1 MRCKYCA
8 YNYVS
13 YCSIGVYN
21 SNNEYFK
28 KHNDS
33 LGCAGGKVDSNMIDK
48 VKTKNQIL
56 EEIEKAIQSYDNKNQ
71 LVDVMFWSKIKGEI
85 EEFLL

>member
-8 YNYVS
+8 YNYGS
-13 YCSIGVYN
+13 YCSAGVYPH
-21 SNNEYFK
+21 NEYFK
-28 KHNDS
+28 QWNHT
-33 LGCAGGKVDSNMIDK
+33 LGCAGGKIDPGVK
-48 VKTKNQIL
+48 DKIKTKGQII
-56 EEIEKAIQSYDNKNQ
+56 EEIEKTIKSYEDKNQ